1 MFDFIQYLLLQTLM
15 NVPAPPVRMVDH
27 VLMTYR
33 PTGAHVLVVLWG
45 PTARHVSSLYGPF
58 PYVSYRQNVHI
69 ININY
74 N

>member
-1 MFDFIQYLLLQTLM
+1 M

-45 PTARHVSSLYGPF
+45 PTARHVSSL
-58 PYVSYRQNVHI
+58 
-69 ININY
+69 
-74 N
+74 